1 MAAFCGFFMTFFMLR
16 SVVLVELVGL
26 DNLTSAY
33 GLISLFDGIGTIIG
47 APISGFLG
55 DSVGRFDVT
64 FYIASRFFILS
75 SLFGLAAQI
84 LHRLE
89 RSSTNSPK

>member
-1 MAAFCGFFMTFFMLR
+1 MVAFCGFFMTFFMLR
-16 SVVLVELVGL
+16 TVVLVGLVGL
-26 DNLTSAY
+26 ENLTSAY

-47 APISGFLG
+47 APISGFIG
-55 DSVGRFDVT
+55 DFVGRFDVT
-64 FYIASRFFILS
+64 FYMASGFFILG

-89 RSSTNSPK
+89 RGSTNSP